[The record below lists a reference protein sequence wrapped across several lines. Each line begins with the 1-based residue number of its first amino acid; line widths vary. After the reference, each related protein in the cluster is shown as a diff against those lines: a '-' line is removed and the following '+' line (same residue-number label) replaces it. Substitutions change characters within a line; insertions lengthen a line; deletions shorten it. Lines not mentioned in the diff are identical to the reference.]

1 MKPPLEQG
9 HRNDFQ
15 TPPESLL
22 PLLPYINK
30 DWAIWEPACGKG
42 NLVNELNRLGYQCIG
57 SDILTDWDF
66 LKDEMPVYDFIIT
79 NPPYSIK
86 HKFIARCYALG
97 KPFALLM
104 PLTALE
110 TEYRQSLYSRHG
122 LQIILMPKRINFET
136 PSGNGSGSWFATA
149 WFTNRLNLPRDINY
163 YQPQTQGT
171 FSLTGE
177 GK

>member
-15 TPPESLL
+15 TPPEALS
-22 PLLPYINK
+22 PLLPYISK
-30 DWAIWEPACGKG
+30 DWWIWEPACGKG
-42 NLVNELNRLGYQCIG
+42 NLTNELNRLDYQCIG
-57 SDILTDWDF
+57 SDILTGWDF
-66 LKDEMPVYDFIIT
+66 LKDEMPAYDCIIT

-86 HKFIARCYALG
+86 HKFIARCYELG

-110 TEYRQSLYSRHG
+110 TEYRQSLYSKYG

-149 WFTNRLNLPRDINY
+149 WFTNWMKLPNDINY
-163 YQPQTQGT
+163 YQPNKQCSQEVMEL
-171 FSLTGE
+171 SI
-177 GK
+177 